1 MTTPTNLVFREW
13 KKPEVTYELHGWK
26 RDKALAFVIDDKGQ
40 PLVLEFVLPAQFNEH
55 DRPTAAFSQLPPT
68 DVTEIR
74 LVPPPCRADQAGAH
88 SLRVRA
94 RANTD
99 AVGTVFPDTNWNP
112 SRWELVRLSYD
123 SEILIL
129 KPEDDVP
136 LANLL
141 NTFKE
146 EKRREFDERKQEI
159 HALLELVRQRRPIC
173 GRARYYAHL
182 VSNGYKAPSADS
194 AAVWLHSM
202 NQERIRLDIDFG
214 QGGYQRGF
222 LQWTPDDARRHPN
235 IRDPFLQSRWA
246 KDNGL
251 DLQQMA
257 LERKQIAAWTGMVD
271 AGYSVAKFFKDT
283 LGDGFE
289 RMDFPT
295 APSPATL
302 DMAKAGDL
310 EFGASIRFR
319 VTFANES
326 QETWLTACRR
336 RGPEPH
342 ERADFGAAQ
351 GTIVTME
358 TIKHG
363 QDKILTGIEALPKL
377 VGEQSAASIAKER
390 EKLDAVVGQLGHK
403 TKSLAE
409 TIAPLN
415 KLYSDVQIAEIRMG
429 AKGKGVPDLITNWVL
444 NEFKNSGWTRL
455 PTKGDVFNNCGP
467 GTVIGKQLER
477 AGHGIAKQ
485 TFAGHLT
492 VVRRLL
498 GAKGWLAD
506 PAAGQSPLDIG
517 KSRKRESHFQPDDRL
532 EDFNQPTPA
541 ESAEDRDEERK
552 SAGLGSEQEDAQ
564 EQTGDSHERSDAD

>member
-1 MTTPTNLVFREW
+1 MVQGQAGATRKRGGAEATGQGMTTPTKLVFREW

-74 LVPPPCRADQAGAH
+74 LVPPPCRADQAEAH
-88 SLRVRA
+88 ALRVRA

-129 KPEDDVP
+129 KPGDDAP
-136 LANLL
+136 LADIL
-141 NTFKE
+141 NKFKV
-146 EKRREFDERKQEI
+146 EKRSEYDERKQEI
-159 HALLELVRQRRPIC
+159 HSLLELVRHRQPIC

-194 AAVWLHSM
+194 AAVWQHFL

-222 LQWTPDDARRHPN
+222 LQWTSDDARRHPD

-246 KDNGL
+246 KENGL

-271 AGYSVAKFFKDT
+271 SGNSVAKFFKDT
-283 LGDGFE
+283 LGDGIE

-295 APSPATL
+295 APSPAAL
-302 DMAKAGDL
+302 DMAKASDL
-310 EFGASIRFR
+310 ELGASIRFR

-326 QETWLTACRR
+326 LETWLTACRR

-351 GTIVTME
+351 GKIVTME
-358 TIKHG
+358 TIKNEQG
-363 QDKILTGIEALPKL
+363 QVLTKLDSVEKKTDKVLSGVQTLTELA
-377 VGEQSAASIAKER
+377 GEQAAARDEWRENPLGSRESVADYLLTMDAMKVERGIAAALVRFGYGDSREQCAETAGVSVATIKRALAKARETPYANFFARSRAQKIKARGAMKKPDELYTRLMQLAAKDPDELRAMTEQMIAKAQGES
-390 EKLDAVVGQLGHK
+390 DGGNAWDK
-403 TKSLAE
+403 T
-409 TIAPLN
+409 
-415 KLYSDVQIAEIRMG
+415 VQ
-429 AKGKGVPDLITNWVL
+429 
-444 NEFKNSGWTRL
+444 
-455 PTKGDVFNNCGP
+455 
-467 GTVIGKQLER
+467 
-477 AGHGIAKQ
+477 
-485 TFAGHLT
+485 
-492 VVRRLL
+492 
-498 GAKGWLAD
+498 
-506 PAAGQSPLDIG
+506 
-517 KSRKRESHFQPDDRL
+517 
-532 EDFNQPTPA
+532 
-541 ESAEDRDEERK
+541 
-552 SAGLGSEQEDAQ
+552 GLS
-564 EQTGDSHERSDAD
+564 